1 MFVRR
6 YSEVRPCYVLAL
18 PTPSPS
24 MILQRTSPRTVAVGP
39 DVRSEEALK
48 SARENT
54 TLKFASQLMDVEE
67 GRKIKPWHHGT
78 QSVIKGF

>member
-1 MFVRR
+1 
-6 YSEVRPCYVLAL
+6 
-18 PTPSPS
+18 
-24 MILQRTSPRTVAVGP
+24 MILQRPSPRTVAVGP

-78 QSVIKGF
+78 QSVIKVFEVCLKMFGNKSNTLFPATP